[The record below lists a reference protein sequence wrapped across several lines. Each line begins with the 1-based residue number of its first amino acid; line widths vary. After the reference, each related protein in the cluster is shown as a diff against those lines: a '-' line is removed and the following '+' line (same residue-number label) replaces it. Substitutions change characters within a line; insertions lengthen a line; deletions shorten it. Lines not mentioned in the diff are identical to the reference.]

1 MNLNQITIPAINV
14 QETVTFYQTL
24 GLELIV
30 DAMPKYARLLCPDG
44 NATLSVHKVE
54 EPVTRPGVIIYF
66 ECEQLD
72 EVVADLVSNGIQF
85 DQLPQDESWLWRE
98 AILNDPAG
106 NKIKLY
112 FAGENRLNPPWRVG
126 VA

>member
-1 MNLNQITIPAINV
+1 MNLNQITVPAINV

-54 EPVTRPGVIIYF
+54 ESVTGPGVIIYF

>member
-54 EPVTRPGVIIYF
+54 EPVTGPGVIIYF

-106 NKIKLY
+106 NKVKLY

>member
-1 MNLNQITIPAINV
+1 MNLNQITVPAINV

-30 DAMPKYARLLCPDG
+30 DALPKYARLLCPDG
-44 NATLSVHKVE
+44 NATLSVHKVDHL
-54 EPVTRPGVIIYF
+54 TGQPGIIIYF

-72 EVVADLVSNGIQF
+72 EVVNELIGKGIHF
-85 DQLPQDESWLWRE
+85 DQLPKDESWLWRE

-112 FAGENRLNPPWRVG
+112 FAGENRVYPPWRVG
-126 VA
+126 ET